1 MEIKLSESE
10 NKGRFFIEEEGKMLA
25 QITWVK
31 ETEDHIILDHTFVDD
46 SLRGQGI
53 ARQLFDKVIELA
65 RDRDIKIQP
74 VCSYAQTMFER
85 YPQYRDVLYN
95 F

>member
-74 VCSYAQTMFER
+74 VCSYAQKMFEQNPEIADLM
-85 YPQYRDVLYN
+85 YQ
-95 F
+95 

>member
-53 ARQLFDKVIELA
+53 ARQLFNKVIELA
-65 RDRDIKIQP
+65 REREIKIQP
-74 VCSYAQTMFER
+74 VCSYAQKMFEQNPEIADLM
-85 YPQYRDVLYN
+85 YQ
-95 F
+95 

>member
-46 SLRGQGI
+46 LLRGQGI

-65 RDRDIKIQP
+65 REREIKIQP
-74 VCSYAQTMFER
+74 VCSYAQKMFEQNPEIADLM
-85 YPQYRDVLYN
+85 YQ
-95 F
+95 

>member
-1 MEIKLSESE
+1 MEIKLSKSE

-53 ARQLFDKVIELA
+53 ARQLFNKVIELA
-65 RDRDIKIQP
+65 REREIKIQP
-74 VCSYAQTMFER
+74 VCSYAQKMFEQNPEIADLM
-85 YPQYRDVLYN
+85 YQ
-95 F
+95 

>member
-10 NKGRFFIEEEGKMLA
+10 NKGLFFIEEEGKMLA

-31 ETEDHIILDHTFVDD
+31 ETENHIILDHTFVDD

-65 RDRDIKIQP
+65 REREIKIQP
-74 VCSYAQTMFER
+74 VCSYAQKMFEQNPEIADLM
-85 YPQYRDVLYN
+85 YQ
-95 F
+95 